1 MSAERTMNRDEVLKI
16 WRLGGCEGFVSKCE
30 ELVFDA
36 FSDFELVD
44 RALEETDVTVSFSQ
58 F

>member
-1 MSAERTMNRDEVLKI
+1 MNRDEVLKI
-16 WRLGGCEGFVSKCE
+16 RRLGGCEGFVSKCE

-58 F
+58 L